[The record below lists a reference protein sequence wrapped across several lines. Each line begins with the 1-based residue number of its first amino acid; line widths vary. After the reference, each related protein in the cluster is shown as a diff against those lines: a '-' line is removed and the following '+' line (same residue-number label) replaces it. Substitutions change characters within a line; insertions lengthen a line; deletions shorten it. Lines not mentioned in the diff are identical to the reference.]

1 MESGGEEI
9 KSMGLKLPVLIGQS
23 GPLNGLRWVI
33 SEVLII
39 GRDSGCDIVIPDRQ
53 VSRFHARLSIEG
65 EKTLLEDLSSKNGT
79 FLNNE
84 QIKAPSLLNDGD
96 MFSVAYIQQFAF
108 LSSDATLPLE
118 QIGSTRK
125 DRWGKLYMDL
135 RSRRVWVGDKEIDPP
150 LSVPQFRV
158 LQLLYSQPEQV
169 VTRQELEVAVW
180 GDEGAIGI
188 SEQAL
193 DALIRR
199 LRERIASL
207 DPDHHYLVT
216 LRGHGVR
223 LENPS
228 Q

>member
-1 MESGGEEI
+1 MGSGGELLI
-9 KSMGLKLPVLIGQS
+9 SAGLKQPVLIGQS
-23 GPLNGLRWVI
+23 GPLNGLRWVV

-53 VSRFHARLSIEG
+53 VSRFHARLSLEG
-65 EKTLLEDLSSKNGT
+65 EKAILEDLSSKNGI
-79 FLNNE
+79 FINNE
-84 QIKAPSLLNDGD
+84 QIKEPVTLNDGD
-96 MFSVAYIQQFAF
+96 LFSVAYIQQFVF

-118 QIGSTRK
+118 QVGSARK
-125 DRWGKLYMDL
+125 ERWGKLYMDA
-135 RSRRVWVGDKEIDPP
+135 RSRRVWIGDKEIDPP

-158 LQLLYSQPEQV
+158 LQILYSQPGQV
-169 VTRQELEVAVW
+169 VSRQELEVVVW

-207 DPDHHYLVT
+207 DPDHQYLVT

-223 LENPS
+223 LENPI

>member
-9 KSMGLKLPVLIGQS
+9 KGMGFKQPVLIGQS

-53 VSRFHARLSIEG
+53 VSRFHARLSLEG
-65 EKTLLEDLSSKNGT
+65 EKTILEDLSSKNGT

-84 QIKAPSLLNDGD
+84 QIKAPILLNDGD

-125 DRWGKLYMDL
+125 DRWGKLYMDM

-158 LQLLYSQPEQV
+158 LQLLYSQPGQV
-169 VTRQELEVAVW
+169 VSRQEMEVTVW

-199 LRERIASL
+199 LRERIANL

>member
-1 MESGGEEI
+1 MGTGGELLRGT
-9 KSMGLKLPVLIGQS
+9 GLKQPVLIGQT
-23 GPLNGLRWVI
+23 GPLNGLRWVV

-53 VSRFHARLSIEG
+53 VSRFHARLSLEG
-65 EKTLLEDLSSKNGT
+65 DKAILEDLSSKNGI
-79 FLNNE
+79 FINNE
-84 QIKAPSLLNDGD
+84 QIKGPVTLNDGD
-96 MFSVAYIQQFAF
+96 LFSVAYIQQFVF

-118 QIGSTRK
+118 QVGSARK
-125 DRWGKLYMDL
+125 DRWGKLYMDV

-158 LQLLYSQPEQV
+158 LQLLYSQPGQV
-169 VTRQELEVAVW
+169 VSRQELEVIVW

-207 DPDHHYLVT
+207 DPDHQYLVT

-223 LENPS
+223 LENPI

>member
-1 MESGGEEI
+1 MTSGGE
-9 KSMGLKLPVLIGQS
+9 KMNSTGGKLPVLIGQS
-23 GPLNGLRWVI
+23 GPLNGLRWVV

-39 GRDSGCDIVIPDRQ
+39 GRDSGCDIVVPDRQ
-53 VSRFHARLSIEG
+53 VSRFHSRLSLEG
-65 EKTLLEDLSSKNGT
+65 EKTILEDLSSKNGT
-79 FLNNE
+79 FINNE
-84 QIKAPSLLNDGD
+84 PIKGSVPLSDGD
-96 MFSVAYIQQFAF
+96 IFSIAFIQQFAF

-118 QIGSTRK
+118 QVGAARK
-125 DRWGKLYMDL
+125 DRWGKLYMDV

-150 LSVPQFRV
+150 LSVPQFRL
-158 LQLLYSQPEQV
+158 LQILYSQPSQV
-169 VTRQELEVAVW
+169 VTRQDLEVAVW
-180 GDEGAIGI
+180 GDEGAVGI

-207 DPDHHYLVT
+207 DSVHQYLIT

-223 LENPS
+223 LENPP